1 MSIRFQAD
9 ADLNLDI
16 VKAVRQQEPAIDFA
30 SAADSQ
36 LRGVKDPEL
45 LELAAVANRVL
56 VSHDRRTM
64 LDHFR
69 TRLAAG
75 KSSPG
80 VLIVS
85 QGASIGLVAEAIVYI
100 WSMSDPSELSNQIK
114 PITSHRS
121 HATCSRAEAAHRRR
135 RAEPRAEP
143 MVARRSPRATGRWWR
158 SGRGPR

>member
-9 ADLNLDI
+9 ADLNFDI
-16 VKAVRQQEPAIDFA
+16 VRAVRQEEPAIDFA

-36 LRGVKDPEL
+36 LRGIKDPEL

-100 WSMSDPSELSNQIK
+100 WSLSSPSELRNQAHYLPSI
-114 PITSHRS
+114 
-121 HATCSRAEAAHRRR
+121 SRH
-135 RAEPRAEP
+135 
-143 MVARRSPRATGRWWR
+143 VFAR
-158 SGRGPR
+158 

>member
-1 MSIRFQAD
+1 VSIRFQAD
-9 ADLNLDI
+9 ADLNFDI
-16 VKAVRQQEPAIDFA
+16 VKAVRQEEPAINFA

-36 LRGVKDPEL
+36 LRGIKDPEL
-45 LELAAVANRVL
+45 LERAAVANRVL

-85 QGASIGLVAEAIVYI
+85 QGASIGLVAEAIVYV
-100 WSMSDPSELSNQIK
+100 WSMSDPSELRDQAHYLPSI
-114 PITSHRS
+114 
-121 HATCSRAEAAHRRR
+121 SRHVF
-135 RAEPRAEP
+135 PR
-143 MVARRSPRATGRWWR
+143 
-158 SGRGPR
+158 

>member
-9 ADLNLDI
+9 ADLNFDI
-16 VKAVRQQEPAIDFA
+16 VKAVRQEEPAIDFA

-36 LRGVKDPEL
+36 LRGIKDPEL

-69 TRLAAG
+69 TRLVAG
-75 KSSPG
+75 GSSPG

-100 WSMSDPSELSNQIK
+100 WSLSDPSELRDQAHYLPSI
-114 PITSHRS
+114 
-121 HATCSRAEAAHRRR
+121 SRH
-135 RAEPRAEP
+135 
-143 MVARRSPRATGRWWR
+143 VFAR
-158 SGRGPR
+158 

>member
-9 ADLNLDI
+9 ADLNFDI
-16 VKAVRQQEPAIDFA
+16 VKAVRQEEPAIDFA

-36 LRGVKDPEL
+36 LRGIKDPEL
-45 LELAAVANRVL
+45 LERAAVANRVL

-85 QGASIGLVAEAIVYI
+85 QGASIGLVAEAIVCV
-100 WSMSDPSELSNQIK
+100 WSMSDPSELRDQAHYLPSI
-114 PITSHRS
+114 
-121 HATCSRAEAAHRRR
+121 SRHVF
-135 RAEPRAEP
+135 PR
-143 MVARRSPRATGRWWR
+143 
-158 SGRGPR
+158 